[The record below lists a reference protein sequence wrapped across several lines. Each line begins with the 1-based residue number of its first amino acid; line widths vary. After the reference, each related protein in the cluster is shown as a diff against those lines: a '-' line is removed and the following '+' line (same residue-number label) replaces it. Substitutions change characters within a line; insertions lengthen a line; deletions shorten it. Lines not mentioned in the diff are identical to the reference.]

1 MANLSRRSLLRGS
14 LGMAAAGSLAR
25 PYIANAAAT
34 MVGQALGA
42 RKPERA
48 EQAVSIAGKYNMIV
62 LTAVGVVLG
71 LGAPLIARVFT
82 SDPDVASTA
91 TNLLRVVAFGYPLYG
106 WGMVFGQSFNGAGDT
121 RTPTLLNL
129 AVFWC
134 WEIPLAFV
142 LAVVFKLGPF
152 GVFLAMALAFSTY
165 ALAGRWAFK
174 RGTWKFR
181 RI

>member
-1 MANLSRRSLLRGS
+1 MFTILPASGV
-14 LGMAAAGSLAR
+14 
-25 PYIANAAAT
+25 ANAAAT

-48 EQAVSIAGKYNMIV
+48 EQAVKIAGKYNMLV
-62 LTAVGVVLG
+62 LTGVGLLLG
-71 LGAPLIARVFT
+71 LGAPLIARLFT
-82 SDPDVASTA
+82 SDPAVGSVA

-106 WGMVFGQSFNGAGDT
+106 WGMVYGQSFNGAGDT

-142 LAVVFKLGPF
+142 LAIPLHLGPF

-174 RGTWKFR
+174 RGTWKRR